1 MASTIV
7 QLQQQLKSLFPS
19 QTSVWLSIQLQTL
32 SFTCYEVTNS
42 DEYSNK
48 QSKNTAGFR
57 RNQVL
62 RCQGKLKTLLL
73 ESMLLYGYENNIYF
87 LTIS

>member
-7 QLQQQLKSLFPS
+7 QLQPLLKSSFPS
-19 QTSVWLSIQLQTL
+19 QTSVWLSIQPPTL

-48 QSKNTAGFR
+48 QSENTAGLR
-57 RNQVL
+57 GNQVL
-62 RCQGKLKTLLL
+62 KCQGKSKMLWF
-73 ESMLLYGYENNIYF
+73 ESM
-87 LTIS
+87 